1 MYDVYL
7 HRISQNHKGS
17 SEDADLTL
25 KRSEDIST
33 KPVRPFFQKRLVMK
47 TKMVSQFYLAL

>member
-1 MYDVYL
+1 MEHVYL

-17 SEDADLTL
+17 FEDADLTL

-33 KPVRPFFQKRLVMK
+33 KPVRPFLEKRLVMK

>member
-1 MYDVYL
+1 MLQYDVYL
-7 HRISQNHKGS
+7 HRISQNHKGL

-33 KPVRPFFQKRLVMK
+33 KPVRPFFEKRLK
-47 TKMVSQFYLAL
+47 F